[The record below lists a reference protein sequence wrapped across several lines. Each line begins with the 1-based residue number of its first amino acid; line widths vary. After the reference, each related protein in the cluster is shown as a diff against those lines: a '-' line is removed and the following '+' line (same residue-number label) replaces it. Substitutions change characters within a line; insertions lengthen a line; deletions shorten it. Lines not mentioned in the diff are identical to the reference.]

1 VSCASNVIPFQP
13 LRIPE
18 RSYLQI
24 ANAAQWLCSQA
35 EREAFV
41 AEIYR
46 ELAARGEGIGEGVI
60 TRVIADAFHRH
71 FDPPS
76 NDSLLVPR
84 QLRKLK

>member
-1 VSCASNVIPFQP
+1 VGCASDVR

-18 RSYLQI
+18 LNYLQI
-24 ANAAQWLCSQA
+24 VNAAQWLCSQA

-41 AEIYR
+41 GEVYR

-60 TRVIADAFHRH
+60 ARVIADAFHRH
-71 FDPPS
+71 FDAPYAET
-76 NDSLLVPR
+76 DSLLVPR